1 MSYLLPFEVNTDTG
15 WKQAS
20 LIKEGDRVLCLD
32 RRRGLEHKEVRQCI
46 KYYSKFIFTDYSN
59 GPFHIGVCEGTTL
72 SPFFQQ
78 SMPCPDNSVLT
89 LKCTEES
96 SDSYEPE
103 PDLIYASTDLTDLEG
118 LQMEAIARGVHATV
132 EHSFPEGKIRIREMP
147 FVPAGIADSSSSM
160 AISVSCDDNAETH
173 LVIRLA
179 TLEECYKTFALIV

>member
-20 LIKEGDRVLCLD
+20 LLTEGDRVLCLD
-32 RRRGLEHKEVRQCI
+32 RERGLEHKEVRQCI
-46 KYYSKFIFTDYSN
+46 KYYSNFIFTDYSN

-78 SMPCPDNSVLT
+78 SMPCPKHSTLA
-89 LKCTEES
+89 LKCFEES

-103 PDLIYASTDLTDLEG
+103 PDLIYASTDSIELDG
-118 LQMEAIARGVHATV
+118 LQMEAVSRGVHAIV
-132 EHSFPEGKIRIREMP
+132 EHALPTGRIRLREMP
-147 FVPAGIADSSSSM
+147 FFSVGPADNRNNQAI
-160 AISVSCDDNAETH
+160 AISCDEKESTH

-179 TLEECYKTFALIV
+179 ALEECYKTFSIII